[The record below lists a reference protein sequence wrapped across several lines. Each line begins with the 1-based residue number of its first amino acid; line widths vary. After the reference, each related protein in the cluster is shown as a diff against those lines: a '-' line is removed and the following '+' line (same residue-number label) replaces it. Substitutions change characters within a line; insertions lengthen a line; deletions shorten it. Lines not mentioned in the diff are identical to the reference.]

1 MKLPR
6 ASAKKRARIE
16 IIPLIDII
24 FFLLATFVMV
34 SISMIQNQGILV
46 KLPTAVTGAGQER
59 SASLT
64 ITVME
69 NGDLYLDKEKI
80 KSGDL
85 IARLTALKKTG
96 SIDKVIINGDKLAD
110 FEDIVSVL
118 DGVRKIGIEQVA
130 IQTKSPSLQ
139 PSS

>member
-1 MKLPR
+1 MKLR
-6 ASAKKRARIE
+6 QVSAKRRARIE

-34 SISMIQNQGILV
+34 SFSMVRNQGILV
-46 KLPTAVTGAGQER
+46 KLPTAATGTGQGRTE
-59 SASLT
+59 SLT

-80 KSGDL
+80 KSKDL
-85 IARLTALKKTG
+85 IPRVTALKKTG
-96 SIDKVIINGDKLAD
+96 SIEKIIINGDKRAD
-110 FEDIVSVL
+110 FENIVAVL
-118 DGVRKIGIEQVA
+118 DSVRKIGIDQVA